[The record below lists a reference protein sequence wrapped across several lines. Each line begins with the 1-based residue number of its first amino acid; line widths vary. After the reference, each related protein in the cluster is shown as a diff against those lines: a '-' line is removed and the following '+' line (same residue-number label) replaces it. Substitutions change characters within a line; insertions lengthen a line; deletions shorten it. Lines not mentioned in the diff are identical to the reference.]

1 MRRKNTAG
9 QPPAEVVAAAVQRG
23 DRLIAATTE
32 GTSGDWVVVT
42 RWQAAVVAPS
52 GELRWA
58 RPWRDVDAGSWDPE
72 SDLLSITWVDGSTA
86 VQWHLPDALAARP
99 VVDAFWDRVQA
110 SVVLL
115 REVDLGGNRTARVA
129 VRKDLR
135 TRELS
140 DQVLWGRGAADDDV
154 ELAEAVAVAR
164 ATLRDQS
171 GLPPHSS

>member
-1 MRRKNTAG
+1 MRRKKEGGA
-9 QPPAEVVAAAVQRG
+9 PPTEVAAALTRG

-32 GTSGDWVVVT
+32 GTEGDWVLIS
-42 RWQAAVVAPS
+42 RWQVAVVAPS
-52 GELRWA
+52 GTVRWA
-58 RPWRDVDAGSWDPE
+58 RPWRDVDGGSWDPE
-72 SDLLSITWVDGSTA
+72 SDQLRVTWVDGSPE
-86 VQWHLPDALAARP
+86 VRWHLPEAFAARP

-115 REVDLGGNRTARVA
+115 RQVDLGGNRTARVA

-140 DQVLWGRGAADDDV
+140 DQVLWGPGSAVDDA

-171 GLPPHSS
+171 GLPPLQA